1 MRRRAFHIM
10 AKPIGP
16 LCNLDC
22 SYCFYLEKA
31 TLYGQRDRMRRTW
44 AMRPE
49 VLESYVQQY
58 IEAQVGS
65 PVTFAWQGGEPTL
78 LGLDFFRRAVALQA
92 KHAGGKKIENTFQ
105 TNGVLID
112 DAWAE
117 LFAENQF
124 LVGLSI
130 DGPEEI
136 HDRYR
141 VDRGGAGT
149 FARVVR
155 ALEVLRRHGVSFN
168 TLTAVH
174 RLNAEQPLPV
184 YRFLKEVGS
193 EHLQFIP
200 IVERAADASVD
211 EHALVSPSHSGEAS
225 VTPWSVQ
232 PEAYGEFLCAVF
244 DEWVRHDVG
253 RIFVQLFDVALRA
266 WAGLPSGLC
275 RFDETCGAAVAL
287 EHNGDLYSC
296 DHFVYPEYRLGN
308 IMDEALADLTG
319 SDRQRAFGDAKRD
332 ALPSCCRECD
342 VLFAC
347 NGGCPK
353 HRFVATPDG
362 HALLD
367 YLCPAHQ
374 RFFRHADPHLRFMVN
389 EIAEGRAPANVM
401 AWAGWQD
408 FHASG
413 RKQPGRND
421 RCPCGSGKKYKRCC
435 GNE

>member
-31 TLYGQRDRMRRTW
+31 ALYGQPDRNRRTW

-49 VLESYVQQY
+49 VLESYVRQY

-78 LGLDFFRRAVALQA
+78 LGLDFFRRAVELQA
-92 KHAGGKKIENTFQ
+92 KYAGGKKIENTFQ

-112 DAWAE
+112 DTWGE
-117 LFAENQF
+117 FFAENQF

-130 DGPEEI
+130 DGPEEL

-155 ALEVLRRHGVSFN
+155 GLEVLQKHGVSFN

-184 YRFLKEVGS
+184 YRFLDEVGS

-200 IVERAADASVD
+200 IVERVADRSAG
-211 EHALVSPSHSGEAS
+211 EHALAGPSPSGEAS
-225 VTPWSVQ
+225 VTEWSVK
-232 PEAYGEFLCAVF
+232 PKAYGEFLCAVF

-275 RFDETCGAAVAL
+275 RFDETCGAAMAL
-287 EHNGDLYSC
+287 EHNGDLYCC
-296 DHFVYPEYRLGN
+296 DHFVYPDYRLGN
-308 IMDEALADLTG
+308 IMDEALGDLSG
-319 SDRQRAFGDAKRD
+319 SARQRAFGDAKRD
-332 ALPSCCRECD
+332 ALPACCRECD
-342 VLFAC
+342 VRFAC

-353 HRFVATPDG
+353 HRFVATPEG
-362 HALLD
+362 HAGLD
-367 YLCPAHQ
+367 YLCPAHE
-374 RFFRHADPHLRFMVN
+374 RFFRHADPFLRFMVD
-389 EIAEGRAPANVM
+389 EIDEGRPPANVM

-408 FHASG
+408 FYASG
-413 RKQPGRND
+413 RKRPGRND
-421 RCPCGSGKKYKRCC
+421 SCPCGSGKKYKRCC
-435 GNE
+435 GSE